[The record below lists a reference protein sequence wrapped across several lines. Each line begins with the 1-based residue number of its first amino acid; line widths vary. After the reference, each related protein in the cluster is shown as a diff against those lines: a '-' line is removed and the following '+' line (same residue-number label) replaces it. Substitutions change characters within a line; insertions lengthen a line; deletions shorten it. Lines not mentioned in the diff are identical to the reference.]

1 MLNHHEIVFLA
12 SLLGHHTCG
21 RIPNDHPMATI
32 FEYASSYCERYG
44 IDYKQLPLEV
54 SDDGIYKDRVL
65 IKLKEEINDK

>member
-1 MLNHHEIVFLA
+1 
-12 SLLGHHTCG
+12 
-21 RIPNDHPMATI
+21 MATI

-65 IKLKEEINDK
+65 IKLKEETHDQ